1 MKKILYIILISL
13 FSLTV
18 ISCSKKD
25 DSSSSSSSTTLSAP
39 SGLTAAG
46 AASQVTLD
54 WTAVSGASSY
64 TVYWDNSTGVS
75 SSSTA
80 ITSVSTDNYTHS
92 SLDNGTTYYY
102 KVSAVDTDNTTG
114 SLSSEVSAATPLPAP
129 DNLSA
134 SGANNTITLT
144 WNSVSGATSYT
155 LYWDNV
161 SGIDSSDTAI
171 TSITND
177 NYTHSNMDN
186 GSTYY
191 YKVAADDSAGTAGT
205 LSSEVNATTYK
216 YLSSTS
222 TASGSITVGSET
234 MSGVYATECI
244 TTALSTLISAGRVP
258 SDTASYGFMT
268 VVTGSDNI
276 SEESQFFTDSSCTTN
291 SLLLKTQY
299 DNVTVGSA
307 SGSNYPLTLTK
318 ARSLVTAGTTAGETY
333 VEDLW
338 RGSINVTVGTE
349 YTDTYTGSTNPRYS
363 LINLSST
370 TLYQSDVSESGTPSS
385 VGNTALTKQ

>member
-1 MKKILYIILISL
+1 MKKLLFWMVLIVGIVAL
-13 FSLTV
+13 
-18 ISCSKKD
+18 IGSCAKKD
-25 DSSSSSSSTTLSAP
+25 DSSSTSTLSAP
-39 SGLTAAG
+39 TGVTATAG
-46 AASQVTLD
+46 ASQVSLT
-54 WTAVSGASSY
+54 WTVPSGASSHI
-64 TVYWDNSTGVS
+64 VYWDNATGVS

-80 ITSVSTDNYTHS
+80 ITVNSANYYTHTG
-92 SLDNGTTYYY
+92 LDNGTTYYY
-102 KVSAVDTDNTTG
+102 KVAAV
-114 SLSSEVSAATPLPAP
+114 
-129 DNLSA
+129 
-134 SGANNTITLT
+134 
-144 WNSVSGATSYT
+144 
-155 LYWDNV
+155 
-161 SGIDSSDTAI
+161 
-171 TSITND
+171 
-177 NYTHSNMDN
+177 
-186 GSTYY
+186 
-191 YKVAADDSAGTAGT
+191 DSAGTAGT

-216 YLSSTS
+216 YLSSTT

-244 TTALSTLISAGRVP
+244 TSALSTLISAGRVP

-291 SLLLKTQY
+291 SLLMKTQY

-318 ARSLVTAGTTAGETY
+318 ARSLITAGTTAGETY
-333 VEDLW
+333 VEALW
-338 RGSINVTVGTE
+338 GGSINVTVGTE

-385 VGNTALTKQ
+385 VGDTGLTKQ

>member
-1 MKKILYIILISL
+1 MKKLLFWMVLIVGIVGL
-13 FSLTV
+13 
-18 ISCSKKD
+18 IGSCAKKD
-25 DSSSSSSSTTLSAP
+25 DSTTTTNLIAT
-39 SGLTAAG
+39 GGITATG
-46 AASQVTLD
+46 GASQVALD

-64 TVYWDNSTGVS
+64 TVYWNSATGVS

-80 ITSVSTDNYTHS
+80 ITSVSTDSYTHTG
-92 SLDNGTTYYY
+92 LDNGTTYYY
-102 KVSAVDTDNTTG
+102 KVAAVN
-114 SLSSEVSAATPLPAP
+114 
-129 DNLSA
+129 
-134 SGANNTITLT
+134 
-144 WNSVSGATSYT
+144 
-155 LYWDNV
+155 
-161 SGIDSSDTAI
+161 
-171 TSITND
+171 
-177 NYTHSNMDN
+177 
-186 GSTYY
+186 
-191 YKVAADDSAGTAGT
+191 SAGTGE

-216 YLSSTS
+216 YLSSTT

-307 SGSNYPLTLTK
+307 SGSNYPLNLYK

-333 VEDLW
+333 VEALW
-338 RGSINVTVGTE
+338 GGAINVTVGTE

-385 VGNTALTKQ
+385 VGDTGLTKQ